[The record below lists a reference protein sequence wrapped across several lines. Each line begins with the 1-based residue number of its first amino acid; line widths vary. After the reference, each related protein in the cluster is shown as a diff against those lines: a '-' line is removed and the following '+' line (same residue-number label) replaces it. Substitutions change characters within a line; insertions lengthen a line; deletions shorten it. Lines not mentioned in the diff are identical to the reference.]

1 MGFRNI
7 DEQCYISRSLSA
19 QEAIDQAAA
28 AKAEL
33 AYTTTSIIDKNVNAQ
48 PSSCCRIPLR

>member
-1 MGFRNI
+1 MRFRNI

-19 QEAIDQAAA
+19 QEAIDQAACS
-28 AKAEL
+28 KAEL

>member
-1 MGFRNI
+1 MLYLEKPQRAGSDR
-7 DEQCYISRSLSA
+7 SRPLG
-19 QEAIDQAAA
+19 